1 MPEISRFYGIIIR
14 IFWESGDRHHTPHIH
29 ASYQGQVASY
39 RIDTAELLAGSP
51 PRRQHR
57 LVVAWIELH
66 RDELLAN
73 WQRAIDQEPVK
84 GIPPLR

>member
-14 IFWESGDRHHTPHIH
+14 IFWESGERDHIPHIH
-29 ASYQGQVASY
+29 ASSQGDVASY
-39 RIDTAELLAGSP
+39 RIDTAELLAGSL

-66 RDELLAN
+66 NNELMEN
-73 WQRAIDQEPVK
+73 WQRAMEQKPINK
-84 GIPPLR
+84 IPPLH